1 MRSKLKGYSKIAA
14 VFVLMVATS
23 AWAQFRGFQAA
34 TVMPPPPVV
43 LTADEAVE
51 ASIFV
56 RIRHGYHINSDKPA
70 EQYMIPTR
78 LTWNLESPSTSDV
91 IYPEA
96 ELFVSQ
102 FSDEALLVY
111 SGEVEFKTK
120 FVVPAKVR
128 SGLTELTGTL
138 RYQACTDKACL
149 APTSVE
155 FTLPIRS
162 K

>member
-1 MRSKLKGYSKIAA
+1 MKGSSKIAA
-14 VFVLMVATS
+14 ALVFLAATS
-23 AWAQFRGFQAA
+23 GWAQFRGFQAA
-34 TVMPPPPVV
+34 TVMPPAPVA
-43 LTADEAVE
+43 LTVGEPVD

-56 RIRHGYHINSDKPA
+56 RVRRGYHINSDKPA

-78 LTWNLESPSTSDV
+78 LTWDLEPADAATV
-91 IYPEA
+91 TYPEA

-111 SGEVEFKTK
+111 SGEVEFKTR
-120 FVVPAKVR
+120 FVIPANVR
-128 SGLTELTGTL
+128 PGLTELTGTL